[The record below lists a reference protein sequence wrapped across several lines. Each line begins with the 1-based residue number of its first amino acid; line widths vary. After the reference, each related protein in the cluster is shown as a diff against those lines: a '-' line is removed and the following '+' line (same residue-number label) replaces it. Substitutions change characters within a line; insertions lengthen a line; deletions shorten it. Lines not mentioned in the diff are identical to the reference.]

1 MRRPNK
7 IVIAKSTFCLIMLA
21 NGLAVSII
29 CYWAVRPTFIKRDAE
44 LRVNETR
51 MELIYLRG
59 LLGVGPLV
67 STLVSLSFLEFARK
81 TGGDQPSL
89 SPIPGDKP
97 REP

>member
-7 IVIAKSTFCLIMLA
+7 IAIAKTTFGLIMLV

-59 LLGVGPLV
+59 LVGVGPLV
-67 STLVSLSFLEFARK
+67 STLISLSFLAFAREAER
-81 TGGDQPSL
+81 D
-89 SPIPGDKP
+89 
-97 REP
+97 